1 MEYRPQIIASDLDG
15 LQVVSACSTG
25 AKVRVADIKF
35 LLSNKVFLLSI
46 ERTKI
51 ETDQEDKRINSVL
64 RFNNVLKVKS
74 KNIDQ
79 NKKELEIELMAI
91 DYLKNNSDYEI
102 ISMGHR
108 NPQGLYFDKQNE
120 FILETEH
127 GPNGGD
133 EINLIE
139 IDKIKDDEIQNFGW
153 AIVSDGDHYGGRIE
167 GKTDKKYG
175 VAGDQ
180 VFAPQETTTTYISNL
195 SLIHISE
202 PTRQEA
208 RS

>member
-15 LQVVSACSTG
+15 LQVVSAACSSG
-25 AKVRVADIKF
+25 KVRVADIKY

-79 NKKELEIELMAI
+79 NKKELEIELIAI

-102 ISMGHR
+102 NLMFENNAHIS
-108 NPQGLYFDKQNE
+108 LEVEALEILLEDQNE
-120 FILETEH
+120 
-127 GPNGGD
+127 
-133 EINLIE
+133 IE
-139 IDKIKDDEIQNFGW
+139 
-153 AIVSDGDHYGGRIE
+153 R
-167 GKTDKKYG
+167 
-175 VAGDQ
+175 
-180 VFAPQETTTTYISNL
+180 
-195 SLIHISE
+195 
-202 PTRQEA
+202 
-208 RS
+208 